1 MYRAN
6 ALLKVKK
13 LWRQAVVPVSVED
26 GFDQKAHSV
35 YGLAQIVAGGCQKL
49 IFIQQCLLRVLFG
62 LTKLFRQA

>member
-6 ALLKVKK
+6 ALLQVKK

-35 YGLAQIVAGGCQKL
+35 YGLAQIVAGGGQKL

>member
-6 ALLKVKK
+6 ALLKVKE
-13 LWRQAVVPVSVED
+13 LRRQAVVPVSMED
-26 GFDQKAHSV
+26 GFDQKAHSM
-35 YGLAQIVAGGCQKL
+35 YRLAQIVAGGGQKL